1 MSDGLKILLGALVGA
16 IVVLLFGSIL
26 GGGSMMGGMGGP

>member
-16 IVVLLFGSIL
+16 IVVLLFVSTF
-26 GGGSMMGGMGGP
+26 GGGGMMGGMAR